1 MKVIVKKV
9 GETPILMDIPDT
21 LKAIRRIIGCRTVQV
36 VGSRVC
42 TGNFL
47 VDEDGAINGTPY
59 NCSAEGHKFY
69 GTIIYAGPITRDF
82 NDADKEA
89 LKRFNAQAVYGNL
102 GKERWVWC

>member
-9 GETPILMDIPDT
+9 GEAPIMMDIPDT

-42 TGNFL
+42 TGNFF

-69 GTIIYAGPITRDF
+69 GTIIYGGPMTRDF

-89 LKRFNAQAVYGNL
+89 LKRFNAQNEHNRLSAG
-102 GKERWVWC
+102 GWVW